1 MLGVSS
7 WTLGCWYFRKWCIYD
22 PLSWDSIEEW
32 HYIYVFLWVRRGLG
46 GCLCASVFC
55 LLDCFPY
62 IDLLQF
68 PFLSFLLQY
77 MLLATFCSFYCIYL
91 LFVLCLLTMY
101 AIIPLYLFD
110 NIFPSCYLV
119 CRSDG
124 LLAFV
129 ENFVKDHFL
138 PTMFVDYRKSV
149 QQAISSKFHDLQKLN
164 NL

>member
-1 MLGVSS
+1 
-7 WTLGCWYFRKWCIYD
+7 
-22 PLSWDSIEEW
+22 
-32 HYIYVFLWVRRGLG
+32 
-46 GCLCASVFC
+46 
-55 LLDCFPY
+55 
-62 IDLLQF
+62 
-68 PFLSFLLQY
+68 
-77 MLLATFCSFYCIYL
+77 
-91 LFVLCLLTMY
+91 MY

-110 NIFPSCYLV
+110 NIFPSCYLI

-149 QQAISSKFHDLQKLN
+149 QQAISSKFHDLQNFN